1 MHGSR
6 DINLGDLI
14 IFAVSPQPR
23 EYGIVIRLEPDFAEI
38 MWPWGLIE
46 CSYSTFVGERWGQLK
61 VVRDEA

>member
-46 CSYSTFVGERWGQLK
+46 CSYSTFIGERWGQLK